1 MGCGQ
6 ATLKKSRTDLFNNL
20 LVRWVVHMSYSIRR
34 ATPADHTALS
44 TIERAAAEMFRH
56 TPHPQMADAPLA
68 CEHLGAGDEV
78 WVVVDAQDQPV
89 GFAIVRAASAVWHLQ
104 EIDVHP
110 AHARRGLGAQLIAA
124 IAHEAAAQGVPAL
137 TLSTCDDIPWNA
149 PYYARLGF
157 RALSSAELS
166 AELRAVRCVEAAAGL
181 PMQHRVCM
189 RMKLQG
195 RSDAS

>member
-1 MGCGQ
+1 
-6 ATLKKSRTDLFNNL
+6 
-20 LVRWVVHMSYSIRR
+20 MSYSIRW

-44 TIERAAAEMFRH
+44 SIERAAAALFRH
-56 TPHPQMADAPLA
+56 TPHPQMADGPLA
-68 CEHLGAGDEV
+68 CEHLQPSDAV

-89 GFAIVRAASAVWHLQ
+89 GFAIVRTAAQAWHLQ

-110 AHARRGLGAQLIAA
+110 AHARRGLGARLIAA
-124 IAHEAAAQGVPAL
+124 IAHAAEIQGVPAL

-157 RALSSAELS
+157 RALSPAELTADLWSVRS
-166 AELRAVRCVEAAAGL
+166 AEAAAGL

-189 RMKLQG
+189 RMTL
-195 RSDAS
+195 